1 MKMNDKVKHILAR
14 RMRSAV
20 GNPPERAFARE
31 LVGRGMSAND
41 VHRLVVL
48 DPAFDIVPYAFR
60 VAIASEARR
69 LEREHLLR
77 GVQRDSVAGLSPS
90 RSEEVRKGRSI

>member
-1 MKMNDKVKHILAR
+1 MKMNGKVKHILAR

-20 GNPPERAFARE
+20 TNPPERALARE
-31 LVGRGMSAND
+31 LLGRGMSAND

-60 VAIASEARR
+60 VAVAGEART
-69 LEREHLLR
+69 LERERLLQGAR
-77 GVQRDSVAGLSPS
+77 RDALARREMPA
-90 RSEEVRKGRSI
+90 

>member
-1 MKMNDKVKHILAR
+1 MKMNDNLKHIFAR

-20 GNPPERAFARE
+20 SNPPERAFARE

-48 DPAFDIVPYAFR
+48 DPAFDIVSYAFR
-60 VAIASEARR
+60 VAVASEARA
-69 LEREHLLR
+69 LERERHLQGAR
-77 GVQRDSVAGLSPS
+77 RDALARRELAV
-90 RSEEVRKGRSI
+90 

>member
-1 MKMNDKVKHILAR
+1 MKMNDGLKHALAR

-20 GNPPERAFARE
+20 TNPPERAFARE

-48 DPAFDIVPYAFR
+48 DPAFDVVPYAFR
-60 VAIASEARR
+60 VAVANEARVV
-69 LEREHLLR
+69 ERERLLGGAR
-77 GVQRDSVAGLSPS
+77 RDAHFRRATPA
-90 RSEEVRKGRSI
+90 